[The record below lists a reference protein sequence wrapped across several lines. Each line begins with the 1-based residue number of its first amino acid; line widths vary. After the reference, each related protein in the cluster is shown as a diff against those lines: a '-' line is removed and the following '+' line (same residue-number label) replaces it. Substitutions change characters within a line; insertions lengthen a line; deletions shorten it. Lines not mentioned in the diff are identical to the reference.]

1 MMYQKI
7 RPRSIKRQHQE
18 REYAKLRKIFL
29 FNHPVCERC
38 GGQSQEVHHKKSRTG
53 EHLLDESNFMAVCRN
68 CHQYIEE
75 NSKESLEKGWKLLR
89 TA

>member
-1 MMYQKI
+1 MIRSRSVKRAKQERQYAKI
-7 RPRSIKRQHQE
+7 RK
-18 REYAKLRKIFL
+18 AFL
-29 FNHPVCERC
+29 FCHPTCERC
-38 GGQSQEVHHKKSRTG
+38 GSDSQEIHHRKSRTG

-68 CHQYIEE
+68 CHEYIEE